1 MMRAFLLDLVK
12 DLANLFAVAAIVA
25 AITLFAIAAA
35 PAPLP
40 V

>member
-1 MMRAFLLDLVK
+1 MIRAILK
-12 DLANLFAVAAIVA
+12 DLAQLAAVAAIVA

-35 PAPLP
+35 PVQLP